1 MSPSEFSILAL
12 GLVLGAAIGGAV
24 MEIFRSRP
32 VRRREIRL
40 TVSPNSIS
48 PRRAST
54 LSSVDQSG
62 GRGVIPGS
70 PADDGWLERRLVGV
84 HDDAGLAPAA
94 VVRTTPAVTA
104 SAPNRTRVSTGP
116 VEMPSRAVAVPMG
129 ASMAAIA
136 QESHDEFSGP
146 RVAGR
151 PEPRRDAA
159 SAVSSPAPRPAVEP
173 GRPGPQ
179 VAVHARPP
187 VALPRPT
194 ISAAAVAVAI
204 EDGGPRALDRDRGG
218 GEPASRPA
226 ESPDPVAA
234 QACDAERHLV
244 EERCALAEAAL
255 EQGRLAAEALREAQ
269 RTYDALRERV
279 ERAQALADPREIR
292 ASKDAIHREFRA
304 ARAAA
309 LTSEAAENAAR
320 EWLNEINRLNTAA
333 REAARVVENG
343 SAELRTQLPKLD
355 RLAVEADAARIT
367 AESAQATCRE
377 ARIALAACEEQA
389 ALAASAAAA
398 MAAEEGGSTLDDVWP
413 TEAEAPL
420 RSASEVAEQ
429 GGDTAVIVRILR
441 GERPARERLIAALA
455 GDDGESARQ
464 WQLRIAGLVDAIVA
478 RAIEAGYLDMPE
490 EGFWGLFTH
499 RERREIVAALSALGF
514 RFDGLGGFADGRV
527 PAQRDL
533 SLAVGYAGLDR
544 MRIRN
549 WPQEADLA
557 SMYAGALV
565 AGDEWLADEAGDLSL
580 GRMVDALGARAAELA
595 EVWNAWGRVRPALL
609 ATD

>member
-12 GLVLGAAIGGAV
+12 GLVLGAAIGGAA

-54 LSSVDQSG
+54 LSSVDQST
-62 GRGVIPGS
+62 GRDVIPGS
-70 PADDGWLERRLVGV
+70 PADDDWLERRLVG
-84 HDDAGLAPAA
+84 APGGTAAAPVA
-94 VVRTTPAVTA
+94 VVRTASAVTA

-116 VEMPSRAVAVPMG
+116 VGMPSRAVAVPMG
-129 ASMAAIA
+129 GSMAAVA
-136 QESHDEFSGP
+136 QASHDGFS
-146 RVAGR
+146 
-151 PEPRRDAA
+151 
-159 SAVSSPAPRPAVEP
+159 SAAPRPAVEP
-173 GRPGPQ
+173 GGPGPQ

-194 ISAAAVAVAI
+194 ISSDAVAVAI
-204 EDGGPRALDRDRGG
+204 EDGGPRALEGDRGG
-218 GEPASRPA
+218 GERASRPSQ
-226 ESPDPVAA
+226 SPDPVAA

-255 EQGRLAAEALREAQ
+255 EQARLAAEALREAQ

-279 ERAQALADPREIR
+279 EQAQALADPREIR

-343 SAELRTQLPKLD
+343 GAELRTQLPKLD

-398 MAAEEGGSTLDDVWP
+398 MAAGEGGSTLDDVWP

-429 GGDTAVIVRILR
+429 GGDTAAIVRILR
-441 GERPARERLIAALA
+441 GERPARERLVAALA

-557 SMYAGALV
+557 TMYAGALV

-595 EVWNAWGRVRPALL
+595 DVWNAWGRVRPALL

>member
-12 GLVLGAAIGGAV
+12 GLVLGAAIGGAA

-54 LSSVDQSG
+54 LSSVDQST
-62 GRGVIPGS
+62 GRDVIPGS
-70 PADDGWLERRLVGV
+70 PADDDWLERRLVG
-84 HDDAGLAPAA
+84 APDGTGAAPVA
-94 VVRTTPAVTA
+94 VVRTAPA

-116 VEMPSRAVAVPMG
+116 VGMPSRAVAVPMG
-129 ASMAAIA
+129 ASMAAVA
-136 QESHDEFSGP
+136 QASHDGF
-146 RVAGR
+146 
-151 PEPRRDAA
+151 
-159 SAVSSPAPRPAVEP
+159 SSPAPRPAVEP
-173 GRPGPQ
+173 GGPGPQ

-204 EDGGPRALDRDRGG
+204 EDGGPRALEGDRGG
-218 GEPASRPA
+218 GERASRPS

-255 EQGRLAAEALREAQ
+255 EQARLAAETLREAQ

-279 ERAQALADPREIR
+279 EQAQALADPREIR

-343 SAELRTQLPKLD
+343 GAELRTQLPKLD

-367 AESAQATCRE
+367 AESAQATCQE

-398 MAAEEGGSTLDDVWP
+398 MAAGEGGSTLDDVWP

-429 GGDTAVIVRILR
+429 GGDTAAIVRILR
-441 GERPARERLIAALA
+441 GERPARERLVAALA

-595 EVWNAWGRVRPALL
+595 DVWNAWGRVRPALL